1 MKKVKDFDDFFNCY
15 TENFNPA
22 YLANLE
28 ERLKKKE
35 FTETEEENVEWFGNT
50 FEEGKVSTLL
60 NLTDLIEEIILLEEC
75 SILQNIQMER
85 KQQKS

>member
-1 MKKVKDFDDFFNCY
+1 M
-15 TENFNPA
+15 
-22 YLANLE
+22 
-28 ERLKKKE
+28 
-35 FTETEEENVEWFGNT
+35 EWFGNT

-85 KQQKS
+85 NQQKS